1 MHICMPYTYLYRFLP
16 TRRLA
21 RTQIRG
27 AAEADKITKAFQR
40 VRSAITT
47 TTSSSS
53 SSSSSVGLSA
63 LYQTPNKLQLKAPI
77 STDTTTT
84 DTAGA
89 NSDSSKSSSVNNPWL
104 GLQLCNSKVCFNPR
118 GEPAMAAY
126 EIQWWRRVTQ
136 VYVELQEHEQ

>member
-1 MHICMPYTYLYRFLP
+1 MYTLRILVHRFLP

-53 SSSSSVGLSA
+53 SGGLSA
-63 LYQTPNKLQLKAPI
+63 LYQTPHKLQLKAPI
-77 STDTTTT
+77 STDSTTT
-84 DTAGA
+84 DTASA
-89 NSDSSKSSSVNNPWL
+89 NSDRSKSSSVNNPWL
-104 GLQLCNSKVCFNPR
+104 GLQLCNSKVCFNLR

-126 EIQWWRRVTQ
+126 EIQWWRRATQ
-136 VYVELQEHEQ
+136 VYVELQEQEQ